1 MKNSTLGHVEA
12 AVFMGVQIVA
22 KKIRI
27 TSASAAAALS
37 LSVGAVAQQKAT
49 TPAEE
54 LEEVVVTGA
63 SASLVQGLENKRVA
77 VQVVESIVAE
87 DIGKLPDN
95 NVVEALQR
103 ISGIQITDRG
113 EGEAN
118 GIVIRGLT
126 DIQ

>member
-1 MKNSTLGHVEA
+1 
-12 AVFMGVQIVA
+12 MGVQIVA
-22 KKIRI
+22 KNIRI
-27 TSASAAAALS
+27 TSASAVAALS
-37 LSVGAVAQQKAT
+37 LSVGAVAQQT
-49 TPAEE
+49 STPPAEE
-54 LEEVVVTGA
+54 LEEVVVTGVR
-63 SASLVQGLENKRVA
+63 ASLVQGLENKREA

-118 GIVIRGLT
+118 GIVI
-126 DIQ
+126 